1 MRRPRWCGVGVLA
14 AMLAGACGVPHDA
27 RPTVLPGGVVNP
39 VLAAGNGES
48 EAPQPVGV
56 PRHQAAVY
64 LVQAEH
70 LVRVYRSAEPSDL
83 NGVMSVLLRGATG
96 EEFAAGLRSA
106 ISPQTVLLSDRVDG
120 DTAVVDLSGAFVE
133 VGGQEQIFA
142 VAQIVLTATAV
153 PGVAQVRFL
162 LNGEAVEVP
171 RADGTLTSETLRA
184 ADYQPLL
191 SPSG

>member
-1 MRRPRWCGVGVLA
+1 MA
-14 AMLAGACGVPHDA
+14 AMLAACGVPHDA
-27 RPTVLPGGVVNP
+27 QPTVLPGGVVTP
-39 VLAAGNGES
+39 VLAAGNGER
-48 EAPQPVGV
+48 EAPQPAGV

-64 LVQAEH
+64 LVEAEH
-70 LVRVYRSAEPSDL
+70 LVRVFRTAEPTDL
-83 NGVMSVLLRGATG
+83 NAVMSLLLRGATG

-106 ISPQTVLLSDRVDG
+106 VSPQTVLLSARIDG

-142 VAQIVLTATAV
+142 VAQIVLTAAAV

-162 LNGEAVEVP
+162 LDGQAVEIP
-171 RADGTLTSETLRA
+171 RADGTLTSETLRT
-184 ADYQPLL
+184 ADYQRLL